1 MSIDAK
7 RRMASAAFLTLLA
20 LSVFWPAPMIAVNDI
35 CCHASLRVDDL
46 SFLGREVPSWDV
58 VFWCLA
64 GAVLLVI
71 VQSAPFTSR
80 ELWREMNEWVRA
92 NFTWPKLWRKTKEWV
107 RATRVRVRPG
117 HIALVIACALTTAAI
132 WRWAD
137 QPLTALAERLQTD
150 AWEEPVRL
158 ANRFGGGMNPAMIV
172 LFYLIAGGVYRQRRW
187 ISYAVAMAFAGASA
201 GILVQIVK
209 FTVGRTRPE
218 LWLGAFHR
226 AHASASSF
234 PSGHTVGA
242 FALAGV
248 LVLAARSWSLR
259 ITAILLALA
268 VAASRVLA
276 FRHWTS
282 DVFVSMCIGMVA
294 AWLFVSPITNEDGDP
309 P

>member
-7 RRMASAAFLTLLA
+7 RRLASAAFLALLA
-20 LSVFWPAPMIAVNDI
+20 LSVFWPAPVIAVNDI

-46 SFLGREVPSWDV
+46 SFLGREAPSWDV
-58 VFWCLA
+58 VFWCLT
-64 GAVLLVI
+64 GLLLLAI
-71 VQSAPFTSR
+71 LQSAPFTWR
-80 ELWREMNEWVRA
+80 ELWRETV
-92 NFTWPKLWRKTKEWV
+92 
-107 RATRVRVRPG
+107 VRVKAMRVKVTLG
-117 HIALVIACALTTAAI
+117 HVAVAIASALVTAAI

-137 QPLTALAERLQTD
+137 QPVTAFAERLQTD

-187 ISYAVAMAFAGASA
+187 IGYGVAMAFAGAGA

-226 AHASASSF
+226 THASASSF

-259 ITAILLALA
+259 ITAIVLALA

-294 AWLFVSPITNEDGDP
+294 AWLFVSPVTNEDADP

>member
-7 RRMASAAFLTLLA
+7 RRLASAAFVALLA
-20 LSVFWPAPMIAVNDI
+20 LSVFWPAPVIAVNDV
-35 CCHASLRVDDL
+35 CCHATLRIDTL
-46 SFLGREVPSWDV
+46 SFLGREAPSWDV
-58 VFWCLA
+58 AFWCLA
-64 GAVLLVI
+64 GLLLLAVL
-71 VQSAPFTSR
+71 QSAPFTWR
-80 ELWREMNEWVRA
+80 ELGQETMGRV
-92 NFTWPKLWRKTKEWV
+92 K
-107 RATRVRVRPG
+107 ATRLKMRAG
-117 HIALVIACALTTAAI
+117 HMAVLAAGALATAAI

-137 QPLTALAERLQTD
+137 QPVTALAERLQTS

-187 ISYAVAMAFAGASA
+187 IGYAVAMAFAGVSA

-218 LWLGAFHR
+218 LWLGAFHHI
-226 AHASASSF
+226 HASASSF

-248 LVLAARSWSLR
+248 LALAARSRSLR
-259 ITAILLALA
+259 VAAILLALA

-282 DVFVSMCIGMVA
+282 DVFASMCIGMVA
-294 AWLFVSPITNEDGDP
+294 AWLFVSPVTPEP
-309 P
+309 ETPA